1 MNLLLD
7 TCTFLWVIDR
17 VDQLSPG
24 VRELLEDSTSA
35 LILHQASAWEIQIK
49 YQTGKLGL
57 RDRPEII
64 VREGLNR
71 HGIAYHRM
79 TDEAIWHLEKLPEHH
94 RDPFDRLLISHALTE
109 GLKLVTPDP
118 RIHDYPVLCVW

>member
-17 VDQLSPG
+17 ADQLSPRA
-24 VRELLEDSTSA
+24 REHLEDPASA
-35 LILHQASAWEIQIK
+35 VVFHQASAWEIQIK
-49 YQTGKLGL
+49 YRSGKLGL
-57 RDRPEII
+57 RNRPETLI
-64 VREGLNR
+64 REGLKR
-71 HGIAYHRM
+71 HDIAYQRM
-79 TDEAIWHLEKLPEHH
+79 TDESIWHLGKLPEHH

-118 RIHDYPVLCVW
+118 RIHEYPVACVW